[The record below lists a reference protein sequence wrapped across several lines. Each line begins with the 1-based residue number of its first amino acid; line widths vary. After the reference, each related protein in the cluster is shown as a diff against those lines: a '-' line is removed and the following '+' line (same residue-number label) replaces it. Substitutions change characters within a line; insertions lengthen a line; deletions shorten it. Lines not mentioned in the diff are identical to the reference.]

1 MADASTNGAAATAG
15 AATAAAPPSNK
26 PPHSA
31 KPKRPNYNLIHADPL
46 PVVLYHSPPLI
57 PHNPISLLHHLY
69 LYLFPPVQSHNVV
82 YIGVFSPVTMS
93 VEVRDPTAVLDLWNK
108 GFWGK
113 GSLSRSE
120 PTWLNREMRRLGDT
134 QVGETSEEITR
145 RRRDQRKEMKKERAR
160 KEKEELL
167 KVKEAEAKGKEEDG
181 SASNGKPIIADSKV
195 VVGLEAEISGL
206 DEPATE
212 STQPSLP
219 AEEPGLPTPPP
230 SSDEL
235 NTSDSESKTATVN
248 IGSET
253 LPVSVPPTTESPPA
267 QPAKVVRFDSNT
279 STKEIPVERKT
290 VTVQNQEHLQLML
303 SEAFFLVYA
312 LGILAVTT
320 ADATKPLPLPEIF
333 KMFLRYSTFPP
344 LPESSVSLT
353 NLNPDNSFLINYVV
367 YHHFRSLGWVVKSGV
382 KFSVDYLLY
391 KRGPVFSHA
400 EFAILIIP
408 SYSRW
413 EGREENV
420 GKEWYWLHSITR
432 VNSQVKKTV
441 VLVYV
446 DVPTADEVKGWDC
459 ERDGLKKVLGK
470 YKIREVALR
479 RWIPGRNR
487 E

>member
-1 MADASTNGAAATAG
+1 MAETSANGAAA
-15 AATAAAPPSNK
+15 AAASTAPNK
-26 PPHSA
+26 PPYSG

-57 PHNPISLLHHLY
+57 PHNPLSLLHHLY
-69 LYLFPPVQSHNVV
+69 LFFFPPVQSHNVK

-120 PTWLNREMRRLGDT
+120 PTWLNRELRRLGDT
-134 QVGETSEEITR
+134 QVSETSEEITR

-160 KEKEELL
+160 KEKEELQ
-167 KVKEAEAKGKEEDG
+167 KVKEAEAKGTEENG
-181 SASNGKPIIADSKV
+181 SASSGKPTIADPKV

-206 DEPATE
+206 DETVAAAEHPH
-212 STQPSLP
+212 PSIP
-219 AEEPGLPTPPP
+219 AEETGLPTPPP

-235 NTSDSESKTATVN
+235 NTSDGESKTEVVN
-248 IGSET
+248 IGTET
-253 LPVSVPPTTESPPA
+253 LPVSVPPTSESPPA

-279 STKEIPVERKT
+279 STKEIPAQKK

-303 SEAFFLVYA
+303 SEAFFLSYA
-312 LGILAVTT
+312 LGILSVTT
-320 ADATKPLPLPEIF
+320 KDSAEPLPLEETF
-333 KMFLRYSTFPP
+333 KLYLRYATFPP
-344 LPESSVSLT
+344 LPESSTSLT
-353 NLNPDNSFLINYVV
+353 KLNPDNSFLINYVV
-367 YHHFRSLGWVVKSGV
+367 YHHFRSHGWVVKSGV

-413 EGREENV
+413 EGRDENI

-446 DVPTADEVKGWDC
+446 DVPTADEVEGWDC
-459 ERDGLKKVLGK
+459 EKDGLKNVLAK

>member
-1 MADASTNGAAATAG
+1 MADTSANGSATAATA
-15 AATAAAPPSNK
+15 TPSTK

-31 KPKRPNYNLIHADPL
+31 KPKRPNYNVIHADPL

-57 PHNPISLLHHLY
+57 PHNPLSLLHHLY
-69 LYLFPPVQSHNVV
+69 LYFFPPVQSHKVV

-113 GSLSRSE
+113 GNLSRSE
-120 PTWLNREMRRLGDT
+120 PTWLNRELRRLGDT

-160 KEKEELL
+160 KEKEELQ
-167 KVKEAEAKGKEEDG
+167 KIKEAEAKSKEDG
-181 SASNGKPIIADSKV
+181 SAANGKLIIADSKV
-195 VVGLEAEISGL
+195 VVGIEAEISGL
-206 DEPATE
+206 DETVTE
-212 STQPSLP
+212 STQPSIP
-219 AEEPGLPTPPP
+219 TEELGLPTPPP

-235 NTSDSESKTATVN
+235 NISDAESKTAMVN

-253 LPVSVPPTTESPPA
+253 LPVSVPPTSKSPPV
-267 QPAKVVRFDSNT
+267 QLAKVVRFDNNT
-279 STKEIPVERKT
+279 STKEIPVQKK

-303 SEAFFLVYA
+303 SEAFFLVYV
-312 LGILAVTT
+312 LGILSVTT
-320 ADATKPLPLPEIF
+320 ADSTNPLPLPEIF
-333 KMFLRYSTFPP
+333 KLFLRYSTFPP

-353 NLNPDNSFLINYVV
+353 SLNPDNSFLINYVV

-446 DVPTADEVKGWDC
+446 DVPTADEVKGWGC
-459 ERDGLKKVLGK
+459 EADGLKKVLGK

>member
-1 MADASTNGAAATAG
+1 MADTSANG
-15 AATAAAPPSNK
+15 AATATATATAAPQPNK
-26 PPHSA
+26 QLHSA
-31 KPKRPNYNLIHADPL
+31 KPKRPNYNVIHADPL

-57 PHNPISLLHHLY
+57 PHNPLSLLHHLY
-69 LYLFPPVQSHNVV
+69 LYFFPPVQSHKVI
-82 YIGVFSPVTMS
+82 YIGIFSPVTMS

-113 GSLSRSE
+113 GNLSRSE
-120 PTWLNREMRRLGDT
+120 PTWLNRELRRLGDT

-160 KEKEELL
+160 KEKEELQ
-167 KVKEAEAKGKEEDG
+167 KIKEAEAKGKEENG
-181 SASNGKPIIADSKV
+181 SSANGKPIIADSKV

-206 DEPATE
+206 DDTATE
-212 STQPSLP
+212 SGHSSIPTEGS
-219 AEEPGLPTPPP
+219 GLPTPPP

-235 NTSDSESKTATVN
+235 NASDGESKTGTINV
-248 IGSET
+248 GSET
-253 LPVSVPPTTESPPA
+253 LPVSIPPTSETPSA

-279 STKEIPVERKT
+279 STKEIPVERK
-290 VTVQNQEHLQLML
+290 VTVKNQEHLQLTL
-303 SEAFFLVYA
+303 SEAFFLAYA
-312 LGILAVTT
+312 LGVLSVTT
-320 ADATKPLPLPEIF
+320 GDSIQPLSLPEIF
-333 KMFLRYSTFPP
+333 KLFIRHSTFPP
-344 LPESSVSLT
+344 LPESAVSLT
-353 NLNPDNSFLINYVV
+353 NFNPDNSFLISYAV

-446 DVPTADEVKGWDC
+446 DVPTIDEVKGWDT
-459 ERDGLKKVLGK
+459 EADGLKTVLSK

>member
-1 MADASTNGAAATAG
+1 MADTSANG
-15 AATAAAPPSNK
+15 AATAAATAAVGSPSNK

-31 KPKRPNYNLIHADPL
+31 KPKRPNYNVIHADPL
-46 PVVLYHSPPLI
+46 PVVLYHSPTLI

-69 LYLFPPVQSHNVV
+69 LYFFPPVQSHKVI

-93 VEVRDPTAVLDLWNK
+93 VEIRDPTAVLDLWNK

-160 KEKEELL
+160 KEKEELQ
-167 KVKEAEAKGKEEDG
+167 KIKEAEAKSKEDSG
-181 SASNGKPIIADSKV
+181 SVSNGKPIIADSKV
-195 VVGLEAEISGL
+195 VVELETEIKGL
-206 DEPATE
+206 DETVTEPAHPSVPTE
-212 STQPSLP
+212 E
-219 AEEPGLPTPPP
+219 AGLPTPPP

-235 NTSDSESKTATVN
+235 NTSDAESKTDIVN

-253 LPVSVPPTTESPPA
+253 PPVSVPPTSDSPPA

-279 STKEIPVERKT
+279 STKEIPVEKK
-290 VTVQNQEHLQLML
+290 VIVQNQEHLQLML
-303 SEAFFLVYA
+303 SEAFFLAYA
-312 LGILAVTT
+312 LGILSVTT
-320 ADATKPLPLPEIF
+320 ADSPKSLSLPEIF
-333 KMFLRYSTFPP
+333 KLFLRHSIFPP
-344 LPESSVSLT
+344 LPESSVSLI
-353 NLNPDNSFLINYVV
+353 NFNPDNSFLINYVV

-413 EGREENV
+413 EGKEENV
-420 GKEWYWLHSITR
+420 GREWHWLHSITR

-459 ERDGLKKVLGK
+459 ETDGLKTVLGK

>member
-1 MADASTNGAAATAG
+1 MADTTANG
-15 AATAAAPPSNK
+15 AATAASPPNK
-26 PPHSA
+26 PPHSTR
-31 KPKRPNYNLIHADPL
+31 PKRPNYNLIHADPL

-57 PHNPISLLHHLY
+57 PHNPLSLLHHLY
-69 LYLFPPVQSHNVV
+69 LYFFPPVQSHKVV

-160 KEKEELL
+160 KEKEELQ
-167 KVKEAEAKGKEEDG
+167 KVKEAEAKSKEETG
-181 SASNGKPIIADSKV
+181 PATNGKPIIADSKV
-195 VVGLEAEISGL
+195 VVGLEAEINGL
-206 DEPATE
+206 DETTTE
-212 STQPSLP
+212 SAQPSAP
-219 AEEPGLPTPPP
+219 VEELGLPTPPP

-235 NTSDSESKTATVN
+235 NTSDAESKTV
-248 IGSET
+248 IVDVGSDT
-253 LPVSVPPTTESPPA
+253 LPVSVPPSSESPPT

-279 STKEIPVERKT
+279 STKEIPVEKK
-290 VTVQNQEHLQLML
+290 VTVKNQEHLQLTL

-312 LGILAVTT
+312 LGVLSVTT
-320 ADATKPLPLPEIF
+320 GDSTGPLPLPEVF
-333 KMFLRYSTFPP
+333 KLFLRHSTFPP
-344 LPESSVSLT
+344 LPEPSVSLA
-353 NLNPDNSFLINYVV
+353 NLNPDSSFLINYVV

-413 EGREENV
+413 EGREENE

-446 DVPTADEVKGWDC
+446 DVPTADDVKGWDN
-459 ERDGLKKVLGK
+459 ESDGLKKVLGK